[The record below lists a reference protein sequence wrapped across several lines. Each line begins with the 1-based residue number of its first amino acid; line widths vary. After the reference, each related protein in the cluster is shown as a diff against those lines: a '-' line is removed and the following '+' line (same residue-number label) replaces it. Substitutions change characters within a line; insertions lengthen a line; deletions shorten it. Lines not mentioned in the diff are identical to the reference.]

1 MALAMTLSSLDG
13 VDDAV
18 KGLYVAGDDGSYR
31 LDLDGYEDPK
41 GLKSALDKE
50 RTAAKDAAR
59 KLKEFETRFS
69 GIDPEQVKIIMSKL
83 ENDEE
88 AKLLAEGKLDD
99 VVKKRLEKRE
109 ADLQRQAQ
117 ESLTKAEQAELKA
130 KNFEMQVLKGQ
141 LSAAAVSD
149 GVNMHPSA
157 IKFAFLLAQQE
168 GWKLDNNGEARLYE
182 ENGEVKLGKDGKTP
196 FSLVEWLKDPKTR
209 EENLIW
215 YTVQNNGGG
224 SGGGGGNNGKV
235 DLSRLPPRERLQKAR
250 ELGIN

>member
-1 MALAMTLSSLDG
+1 MGLAINLPSLDG

-18 KGLYVAGDDGSYR
+18 KSLYVASDDGSYR
-31 LDLDGYEDPK
+31 LDLDDYKDPK
-41 GLKSALDKE
+41 NLLSALEKE
-50 RTAAKDAAR
+50 RATVKDVTKKNKELEAR
-59 KLKEFETRFS
+59 YS

-117 ESLTKAEQAELKA
+117 ESKNEAERLKAENLNLK
-130 KNFEMQVLKGQ
+130 KGA
-141 LSAAAVSD
+141 LYGKLNAAVNED

-157 IKFAFLLAQQE
+157 VKFAFLLAQQD
-168 GWKLDNNGEARLYE
+168 GWKLDDNGEARLYDE
-182 ENGEVKLGKDGKTP
+182 TGEVKLGKDGKTP

-209 EENLIW
+209 EENPIW

-235 DLSRLPPRERLQKAR
+235 DLSKLPPRERLQKAR